1 MKRISQIVAMGL
13 LGLSLNACVAQP
25 TATRQAPPQTLL
37 RASAQVEDS
46 RLLDV
51 WIETLEIAP
60 EQKGRNA
67 AVAEVGNGIHEAEAR
82 FIPIHLRDTM
92 QATGYWGA
100 VRVMP
105 RGTSGGE
112 LVVAGT
118 LRRSDGQTLTI
129 NIRARDALGEQWF
142 ARTYST
148 TLARTGYDHLER
160 GERDAFQDVYNR
172 IANDL
177 ARVLRVR
184 SADEIRHIRDA
195 AALRFAADLAP
206 TPYGDY
212 FSRDRRGRVKVE
224 RLPAKDDPLY
234 NRVLALKDRDEMLMD
249 TLNAH
254 YDQFYNDMW
263 ESYVSWRKSSLAET
277 LALEQIRREA
287 NAKKMA
293 GAAAILGAIA
303 LEVLGGKKVRQ
314 STGSLRTVLVVG
326 GAMAI
331 KAGIDQAAEGN
342 IHEAAIRE
350 LGQSFEAEVS
360 PMVVEVDGE
369 IVELTGSADVQFTRW
384 RQLLHRRYVA
394 DTETEATPATTS
406 PGDETSTVSR

>member
-60 EQKGRNA
+60 EQKGRN
-67 AVAEVGNGIHEAEAR
+67 AEVGNGIHEAEAR